1 MDSNVV
7 EMSRHVSA
15 DFQKTGHEL
24 VNLWKEIGIAG
35 EDIVDRLN
43 KLRDHLRRLLGDSL
57 AGEVEMRDRLLKNI
71 EEYDAELAVLTR
83 ELQIDAAKP
92 DKTLSILEREE
103 LLRGQVHELT
113 TLKVSR
119 RRKLKGLRA
128 QERHLCTRLAMPPHQ
143 LDTRVPSEGD
153 LHELEKHV
161 QMLKEEQ
168 ARRETKY
175 HDLRAEVLALVEELS
190 VAPESS
196 FQEKV
201 VTSDPA
207 SFELSTSSLAAV
219 AAYLEELKSLHA
231 ARVAEC
237 AQLRQSISQFWNR
250 LDVPQDQQEAFT
262 SEHTGL
268 GEDVVAALK
277 SEVAR
282 CEVLK
287 RERLQEF
294 IQRVIAELLDMY
306 TKCGVPERKA
316 RLEGACEAEA
326 CTEERL
332 QSLEAELTAAKRFY
346 DEHTAILE
354 KVERREV
361 LWGRLLEFE
370 TKARDPG
377 RFNNRGGG
385 LLLEE
390 RERKRLEKELP
401 RLGREILEHI
411 EAHEADGSS
420 LFLEWSAAFK
430 EHLEAQYASYQE
442 DKENERLA
450 REARRN
456 MSGSSRSAKR
466 GTSPAAHPSKMA
478 RMATASLTSLR
489 PGTSA
494 LASPR
499 SAVKRGKVVA
509 ARRRS
514 IRRAAKETPSGASS
528 TARRQPGDSTFST
541 SAASLVSYRGF
552 TAGLNSEKRRPS
564 TRSTLLP
571 STEPWKSSFKC
582 ERTLSVAKAG
592 RRLQF

>member
-1 MDSNVV
+1 M
-7 EMSRHVSA
+7 
-15 DFQKTGHEL
+15 Q
-24 VNLWKEIGIAG
+24 
-35 EDIVDRLN
+35 
-43 KLRDHLRRLLGDSL
+43 
-57 AGEVEMRDRLLKNI
+57 
-71 EEYDAELAVLTR
+71 
-83 ELQIDAAKP
+83 P
-92 DKTLSILEREE
+92 DKALSILEREE
-103 LLRGQVHELT
+103 LLRGLVHELT

-168 ARRETKY
+168 DRRETKY
-175 HDLRAEVLALVEELS
+175 HNLRAEVLALVEELS
-190 VAPESS
+190 VAPEGS

-201 VTSDPA
+201 VDSDPA
-207 SFELSTSSLAAV
+207 SFGLSTSSLAAV
-219 AAYLEELKSLHA
+219 AAYLDELKSLHA

-237 AQLRQSISQFWNR
+237 AQLRQSISQFWKR
-250 LDVPQDQQEAFT
+250 LEVPQDQQDAFT

-268 GEDVVAALK
+268 GDDVVAALK

-294 IQRVIAELLDMY
+294 IQQVITELIEMY

-316 RLEGACEAEA
+316 RLEGACDAEA

-332 QSLEAELTAAKRFY
+332 KSLEAELSAAKRFY
-346 DEHTAILE
+346 DQNTAILE

-370 TKARDPG
+370 SKARDPG

-411 EAHEADGSS
+411 DAHEADGSS

-430 EHLEAQYASYQE
+430 EHLDAQYASYQE

-466 GTSPAAHPSKMA
+466 GISPAAHPSKMA
-478 RMATASLTSLR
+478 RMATASASLASLR
-489 PGTSA
+489 PGISA

-499 SAVKRGKVVA
+499 STVKRGKVLS